1 MKNGKMT
8 EKELAVF
15 EYVKENGGRVSVDE
29 VAEAL
34 DRTSRSINPNIN
46 AFVAN
51 GLAERE
57 KVEVEGEDKP
67 VTYVVL
73 TDDGMAFVQ
82 AEDED
87 AE

>member
-15 EYVKENGGRVSVDE
+15 EYVKENGGRVSIKE

-34 DRTSRSINPNIN
+34 GRTLQSVSPNVTALEKNDI
-46 AFVAN
+46 FVK
-51 GLAERE
+51 E

-67 VTYVVL
+67 VTFVTL
-73 TDDGMAFVQ
+73 TDEGKAFVQ
-82 AEDED
+82 AED

>member
-34 DRTSRSINPNIN
+34 GRTSRSINPNIN

-67 VTYVVL
+67 VTFVVL
-73 TDDGMAFVQ
+73 TDEGKAFVQ
-82 AEDED
+82 AED

>member
-67 VTYVVL
+67 VTFVVL
-73 TDDGMAFVQ
+73 TDEGKAFLQ
-82 AEDED
+82 AED

>member
-67 VTYVVL
+67 VTFVVL
-73 TDDGMAFVQ
+73 TDEGKAFVQ
-82 AEDED
+82 AED

>member
-15 EYVKENGGRVSVDE
+15 EYVKSAGGKASIDE
-29 VAEAL
+29 IADAL
-34 DRTSRSINPNIN
+34 DRTPRSINPNVN
-46 AFVAN
+46 AFVTN
-51 GLAERE
+51 GIAERE

-67 VTYVVL
+67 ITYVTL
-73 TDDGMAFVQ
+73 TDEGMAFVQ
-82 AEDED
+82 AED

>member
-15 EYVKENGGRVSVDE
+15 EYVKNNGGRVSIDE
-29 VAEAL
+29 IADAL
-34 DRTSRSINPNIN
+34 GRTARSINPNVN
-46 AFVAN
+46 AFVTN
-51 GLAERE
+51 GIAERE

-67 VTYVVL
+67 VTFVTL
-73 TDDGMAFVQ
+73 TDEGKAFVQ
-82 AEDED
+82 AED